1 MTKSFSAISI
11 GGMITNHTD
20 SNTIARKDFPTNS
33 FPFLIYAAIKIGTFN
48 TKEVTP
54 SGIPPATIQ
63 DVSALIMIDKPE
75 NPPVTI
81 SSGS

>member
-1 MTKSFSAISI
+1 MTKSFSARSR
-11 GGMITNHTD
+11 GGMITSHTD
-20 SNTIARKDFPTNS
+20 SKTIARKDFPTNS

-48 TKEVTP
+48 IKEVTP
-54 SGIPPATIQ
+54 NGIPPALNQ
-63 DVSALIMIDKPE
+63 DVNALIMIARPE